1 MGALSSF
8 LAPPTPPPK
17 EPSRETTCSCCVC
30 FHSGVWGGGRAAH
43 RIPSVVWMRVVMPT
57 QVKIVPM
64 SWLTMCWSRPTH
76 SASARRKG
84 TAMVPL
90 KHVK

>member
-1 MGALSSF
+1 MSHESSERDHLF
-8 LAPPTPPPK
+8 
-17 EPSRETTCSCCVC
+17 CCVDC
-30 FHSGVWGGGRAAH
+30 CGERERERGGRAAH
-43 RIPSVVWMRVVMPT
+43 RMPSVVWMRVVMPT
-57 QVKIVPM
+57 QVKMVPM

-90 KHVK
+90 KHVR